1 MILISRSYWPGRS
14 KGRWRKQSRSRQSH
28 FHTPSPRFLRAYH
41 RAGYSDMTTW
51 SRAMPRLSHSW
62 EKSQHKHV
70 RGLNVNTAYQGE
82 ELLTASI
89 FGLWETG
96 LPEEEGQG
104 LEKGLEVVVMIYCRF
119 LAQLYV
125 SKHLRQQESRWLNW
139 NLQTKTTALL
149 LLLLQS
155 TTVAKVLG
163 VKLTR

>member
-1 MILISRSYWPGRS
+1 
-14 KGRWRKQSRSRQSH
+14 
-28 FHTPSPRFLRAYH
+28 
-41 RAGYSDMTTW
+41 MTTW
-51 SRAMPRLSHSW
+51 SRAMPRLLHSW

-82 ELLTASI
+82 KRLTASI
-89 FGLWETG
+89 FGLWERG

-119 LAQLYV
+119 LTQLYV

-149 LLLLQS
+149 LLQS
-155 TTVAKVLG
+155 ITVANILG
-163 VKLTR
+163 VKLTHFRIPLIPCTCLFWFELKHDITFFPATGFPNWTKVFNHRW